1 MAISEAGIH
10 HRTAEHAAADKQT
23 AIDNL
28 GNEAWKDW
36 PNEACVSI
44 VFLTVINAC

>member
-1 MAISEAGIH
+1 MAISEAGTH

-36 PNEACVSI
+36 PNEACVSN
-44 VFLTVINAC
+44 VFIGVAATC